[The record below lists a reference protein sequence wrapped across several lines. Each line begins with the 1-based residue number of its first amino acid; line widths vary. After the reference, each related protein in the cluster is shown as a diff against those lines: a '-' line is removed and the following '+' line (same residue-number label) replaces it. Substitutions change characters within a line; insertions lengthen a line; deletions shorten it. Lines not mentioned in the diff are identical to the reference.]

1 MAEPPSAQVRERL
14 VQTFHLVDIDGDGF
28 VTLEE
33 FNRAFKEV
41 GGVSHG
47 MVTRLQRSCPNLQ
60 RITLEEWEAVYAA
73 SSASERRRILHFGEK
88 MSRLGKACN
97 QVREEFAT
105 SDVLVTSFASF
116 RRRNEDR
123 ITDVPRYVIRFT
135 SPFRIAWDMAM
146 AVLLMY
152 IAIAA
157 PFIQAFVSG
166 RNAICYRGSE
176 WTTKMDALIDFCF
189 MADILLNFV
198 TTYPDRKGR
207 EVVAPKKI
215 VANYLRSWFALDV
228 MSTLPLDCIS
238 EGILVNLQPARL
250 LKLSKVTKVFR
261 VMRLSK
267 AVKLFHDGSLAD
279 SFDDFMIQSSVQNLL
294 KVFNI
299 LFSCAVLCHWLACL
313 MAVSG
318 DGFLREYSDDVHLG
332 GGGGS
337 NGDDDP
343 RSADLWN
350 IQRRYLAALYW
361 ALTTMTTVGSGD
373 IIPHSDAERAA
384 TMAAMI
390 LGSGFFGLIV
400 AEMSSI
406 VVTRDVKTRKFYEK
420 LDTIAAWLAH
430 HELPIPYRERV
441 LRYLR
446 AHYRRRTALDEH
458 AILDDL
464 SPELREELIQHLV
477 PESIVQNELF
487 ESLPSGTLAHL
498 APIIFTTIKT
508 VGDLVVKSGDHGEGM
523 FVVATGRALQL
534 ESTAPG
540 RGQLAKQRP
549 VRELTAGDSFGEFV
563 LLGIEKY
570 YAFSIKALTPLEMYT
585 IPTEEFLKCFKG
597 MPDILARI
605 KANLLGSEANTA
617 DARHHKYLKAEDD
630 RDTLRIK
637 QALDDLLPYIAACIA
652 NKLTSRPIDLRAQ
665 DAPHADS
672 AALHRRIA
680 HIEATLTNMCAPALQ
695 GSVAPSSPRHQS
707 GSLSDPALYAPCCGS
722 PA

>member
-1 MAEPPSAQVRERL
+1 MNLPEPASAQVREQL
-14 VQTFHLVDIDGDGF
+14 VASFHLIDFDGDGF

-33 FNRAFKEV
+33 FNRAFKQI

-47 MVTRLQRSCPNLQ
+47 LLTRLQRSCPNLQ

-73 SSASERRRILHFGEK
+73 SSASDRRRILRFVEK
-88 MSRLGKACN
+88 LSRSGKAGK
-97 QVREEFAT
+97 VVEDFAS
-105 SDVLVTSFASF
+105 SDVLVTSFGSF

-123 ITDVPRYVIRFT
+123 VMHVPRYVIRFT
-135 SPFRIAWDMAM
+135 SPFRISWDVAM
-146 AVLLMY
+146 AVLLVY

-157 PFIQAFVSG
+157 PFIQAFGSG
-166 RNAICYRGSE
+166 RNAICYRGKE
-176 WTTKMDALIDFCF
+176 WTVKMDALIDLCF

-207 EVVAPKKI
+207 EVTAPRRI

-228 MSTLPLDCIS
+228 MSTLPMDCIS

-267 AVKLFHDGSLAD
+267 AVKLLHDGSLAE

-318 DGFLREYSDDVHLG
+318 DGFLREYSDDIHLG
-332 GGGGS
+332 GGGG
-337 NGDDDP
+337 NNDDDP

-350 IQRRYLAALYW
+350 IWRRYLAALYW

-430 HELPIPYRERV
+430 HELPITYRERV

-477 PESIVQNELF
+477 PESIVQNDLF

-540 RGQLAKQRP
+540 RGQPAKQTP

-563 LLGIEKY
+563 LLGIERY
-570 YAFSIKALTPLEMYT
+570 YAFSVKALTPLEMYT

-605 KANLLGSEANTA
+605 KANLLGSEASAA
-617 DARHHKYLKAEDD
+617 DASTRVLKYPKANDD
-630 RDTLRIK
+630 RDSLRIK
-637 QALDDLLPYIAACIA
+637 QALEDLLPDLAACIA
-652 NKLTSRPIDLRAQ
+652 KKLACRATDLR
-665 DAPHADS
+665 DAPSADT
-672 AALHRRIA
+672 ATLHQRIA
-680 HIEATLTNMCAPALQ
+680 HIEAALTNLCATAPQ
-695 GSVAPSSPRHQS
+695 GSESPHQS
-707 GSLSDPALYAPCCGS
+707 GSLSDLHTPWCGS
-722 PA
+722 PI